1 MCYLN
6 NCVLYSMKGYIGK
19 QLTVNHYKINTSFTV
34 WQCVILKVFWIKN
47 TSDILTQSVEL
58 SEGPLTIEHNMLKH
72 FLKFKFTVTIQN
84 IKN

>member
-6 NCVLYSMKGYIGK
+6 NFVLYISMKGYIGK
-19 QLTVNHYKINTSFTV
+19 QLTVNRYKSNTSFTV

-58 SEGPLTIEHNMLKH
+58 SDGPLTIEHNMLQH
-72 FLKFKFTVTIQN
+72 FLQFKFTATIHV
-84 IKN
+84 